1 MVTARAKRAVVSYL
15 EKAYQMTQRRAC
27 RAIGFL
33 RSSCRYESKRAGDAE
48 LRERLVELAAER
60 PRYGYRRLCDLLRR
74 ERLIN
79 HKRVHRL
86 YRAEGLAV
94 RRRRRKRVAAVQR
107 KPLAAPGAPNQ
118 EWSMDFMS
126 DTLGTGRVFRTLN
139 IVDDFTRECLA
150 IEVDT
155 SLPGLRVVRVLERL
169 AAERGLPQRLVVD
182 NGPEFASRAVDQW
195 VYDRGIELHF
205 IAPGRPMENA
215 FVESFNGRF
224 RDECL
229 NQHWFTSL
237 GDARRTIEEWRVDY
251 NDVRPHGSLGRIPP
265 AAFAARFAELQAPPA
280 PSAPQT
286 SEVQISPGLSL

>member
-1 MVTARAKRAVVSYL
+1 
-15 EKAYQMTQRRAC
+15 
-27 RAIGFL
+27 
-33 RSSCRYESKRAGDAE
+33 
-48 LRERLVELAAER
+48 
-60 PRYGYRRLCDLLRR
+60 
-74 ERLIN
+74 
-79 HKRVHRL
+79 
-86 YRAEGLAV
+86 
-94 RRRRRKRVAAVQR
+94 
-107 KPLAAPGAPNQ
+107 
-118 EWSMDFMS
+118 MDFMS
-126 DTLGTGRVFRTLN
+126 DTLGSGRVIRTLN

-155 SLPGLRVVRVLERL
+155 SLPGPRVVRVLERL
-169 AAERGLPQRLVVD
+169 VAERGLPRRVVVD
-182 NGPEFASRAVDQW
+182 NGPEFASRVVDQW

-237 GDARRTIEEWRVDY
+237 GDARRTIEDWRIDY

-265 AAFAARFAELQAPPA
+265 ATFAARFAELQAPPA

-286 SEVQISPGLSL
+286 SEDQISPGLSL

>member
-1 MVTARAKRAVVSYL
+1 
-15 EKAYQMTQRRAC
+15 
-27 RAIGFL
+27 
-33 RSSCRYESKRAGDAE
+33 
-48 LRERLVELAAER
+48 
-60 PRYGYRRLCDLLRR
+60 
-74 ERLIN
+74 
-79 HKRVHRL
+79 
-86 YRAEGLAV
+86 
-94 RRRRRKRVAAVQR
+94 
-107 KPLAAPGAPNQ
+107 
-118 EWSMDFMS
+118 MDFMS
-126 DTLGTGRVFRTLN
+126 DTLGTGRVFRTVN

-155 SLPGLRVVRVLERL
+155 SLPGLRVIRVLERL
-169 AAERGLPQRLVVD
+169 AAERGLPRRLVVD

-237 GDARRTIEEWRVDY
+237 GDARRTIEEWRIDY

-265 AAFAARFAELQAPPA
+265 AAFAARFQPA
-280 PSAPQT
+280 PDSHYDWT
-286 SEVQISPGLSL
+286 KDGGHVSLRDVGRLRGRS

>member
-1 MVTARAKRAVVSYL
+1 MVTASAKRAVVVYL
-15 EKAYQMTQRRAC
+15 EKAYEMTQRRAC
-27 RAIGFL
+27 RVIGIL
-33 RSSCRYESKRAGDAE
+33 RSSCRYASRRADEKE
-48 LRERLVELAAER
+48 LRECLVKLAAER

-86 YRAEGLAV
+86 YRAEGLTV
-94 RRRRRKRVAAVQR
+94 KRRRRKRVAAAQR
-107 KPLAAPGAPNQ
+107 KPLAAPSAPNR

-126 DTLGTGRVFRTLN
+126 DTLANGRVLRTLN

-169 AAERGLPQRLVVD
+169 AEERGLPQRIIVD
-182 NGPEFASRAVDQW
+182 NGPEFASRVLDQW
-195 VYDRGIELHF
+195 VYDQGIELHF

-265 AAFAARFAELQAPPA
+265 AIFAARFAEFQAPAA
-280 PSAPQT
+280 PSTPRISKVQT
-286 SEVQISPGLSL
+286 SLGLSQ